1 MSEGNRS
8 LTTTSPAIYDRITK
22 LELEA
27 MRLREALMAVRPY
40 LGAIICYAS
49 TIDEHDGNR
58 VAVLVERALK

>member
-1 MSEGNRS
+1 
-8 LTTTSPAIYDRITK
+8 
-22 LELEA
+22 